1 MTDDELDTA
10 RMYEAQR
17 RHGGGLMTAES
28 MAKCAAR
35 LAREGWTPTDPD
47 LVLAREVVVSVWK
60 TQAVRS
66 QQTDD
71 CLAGIWDDNVPV
83 QIALAAIRAA
93 RGEKG

>member
-47 LVLAREVVVSVWK
+47 LVLAREVARK
-60 TQAVRS
+60 YFKNPGPEY
-66 QQTDD
+66 TDG
-71 CLAGIWDDNVPV
+71 AMDDTLGVE
-83 QIALAAIRAA
+83 IALAAIRAA
-93 RGEKG
+93 RGGQS